1 MRSPLGRR
9 LLPVTVLLT
18 LALETLAVGGL
29 ATPARAD
36 SEAPAVTPVG
46 AAPADDAEAATAAL
60 EEVQRLLGP
69 ASTETGSARTQV
81 SPESAEA
88 GRDLTLALRDLRLRM
103 DDLSRADRAAA
114 RRLTKRPNADSYRD
128 FAGSVRVHWMSTD
141 PEATDAWV
149 NKVGSVVT
157 RVLSTY
163 AKAGYRTPKSDGAR
177 GGGEGLL
184 DIYLVD
190 FAAEQQF
197 GLYGFCDTDVPPP
210 AEGPYDTWAYCA
222 LDHSFRGF
230 PRKPVQSL
238 KVTAAHELFHAVQFA
253 YDYNEDAWFMEAT
266 AVWAEDEVYDRI
278 NDNLQYLPVSP
289 MRQPRQSLDQFGDAL
304 RHYGA
309 WIFFRYLSERFSREE
324 GRMPVIVRDIW
335 KRADGS
341 RNGPD
346 DYSIQAVSR
355 ELESRGT
362 DLRRVYAQFAD
373 ANRRPHRTYEE
384 GGKYRRSPAKAH
396 TFTPASHDTGWQ
408 QLRVD
413 HLASATLSARPG
425 AKLKQRRLRV
435 SVDLPAKRRGSAA
448 VLTWYDDRGRAHRT
462 MVRLSKKGTGRAEV
476 RFGAAR
482 VRRVDLTLSNAS
494 TRSQCWQGQVEGVEY
509 SCRGIPRDD
518 RSRMRYRIRAVR

>member
-18 LALETLAVGGL
+18 LALETLALGTL
-29 ATPARAD
+29 APSAGAHAESPA
-36 SEAPAVTPVG
+36 S
-46 AAPADDAEAATAAL
+46 AAPSTTDATTAAEAAL
-60 EEVQRLLGP
+60 QEVQDLLAPGTTP
-69 ASTETGSARTQV
+69 GAAREQAPRGR
-81 SPESAEA
+81 SPQT

-103 DDLSRADRAAA
+103 DDLSAADRAVA
-114 RRLTKRPNADSYRD
+114 RRVTKRPNADSYRD
-128 FAGSVRVHWMSTD
+128 FPGSVRVHWMSTD
-141 PEATDAWV
+141 TEITEQWV
-149 NKVGSVVT
+149 DKVGSTVG

-163 AKAGYRTPKSDGAR
+163 VKAGYRAPQSDGAR

-197 GLYGFCDTDVPPP
+197 GLYGFCDSDVPPA

-222 LDHSFRGF
+222 LDHTFRGF
-230 PRKPVQSL
+230 PRKPIESL

-266 AVWAEDEVYDRI
+266 AVWAEDEVFDRI

-309 WIFFRYLSERFSREE
+309 WIFFRYLSERFPGEQ
-324 GRMPVIVRDIW
+324 GRMPVVVREIW
-335 KRADGS
+335 ERADGS
-341 RNGPD
+341 RTGPD
-346 DYSIQAVSR
+346 DYSIDAVAR
-355 ELESRGT
+355 ALESRGT

-373 ANRRPHRTYEE
+373 ANRRPQRTYEE
-384 GGKYRRSPAKAH
+384 GRKYRRAPARAH
-396 TFTPASHDTGWQ
+396 TLTPATRDTGWQ
-408 QLRVD
+408 QVRVD

-435 SVDLPAKRRGSAA
+435 SVDLPAKQHGSAA
-448 VLTWYDDRGRAHRT
+448 VLTWYDDGGRAHRT
-462 MVRLSKKGTGRAEV
+462 MVRLSQKGTGKAEV

-494 TRSQCWQGQVEGVEY
+494 TRSHCWQGQVDGVEY
-509 SCRGIPRDD
+509 SCRGVPRDD